1 MKKNIL
7 SVLSLCAMIGFSGCN
22 SFLELEPLDKV
33 SGNQLTQTTGGLK
46 ALLANIYTMMPMEDF
61 TYRPNAGFNQHS

>member
-46 ALLANIYTMMPMEDF
+46 ALLANI
-61 TYRPNAGFNQHS
+61 